1 MTLHTNGLKS
11 EATLALGVTSVFQI
25 SFFTTTFEAIWYEL
39 HLASHVDPQHIKKL
53 NFQTENYTVNQ

>member
-11 EATLALGVTSVFQI
+11 EAPLALGVTSVFQI

-39 HLASHVDPQHIKKL
+39 HLASHVDLP
-53 NFQTENYTVNQ
+53 NT

>member
-11 EATLALGVTSVFQI
+11 EAPLGVTSAVQI

-39 HLASHVDPQHIKKL
+39 STPLGIACRSPTQI
-53 NFQTENYTVNQ
+53 